1 MARKLLSLIPY
12 CIICLALGACNTDT
26 HASLQTD
33 YPNLNQARVNAN
45 SAIKY
50 LHQGQT
56 GLALEK
62 INLAMKQ
69 APNDPIVLDTTAFY
83 YEKSGE
89 IDVAN
94 GYFFKALV
102 FAPTS
107 GTIRNNYGAFLCR
120 NGYSKASIEYF
131 LQAARTPNYAE
142 AAQAYSNART
152 CGEGAWR

>member
-1 MARKLLSLIPY
+1 VARKLLSLIPY

-26 HASLQTD
+26 HASLQTE
-33 YPNLNQARVNAN
+33 YPNFNKARANAN
-45 SAIKY
+45 SAIIY
-50 LHQGQT
+50 LHQGET
-56 GLALEK
+56 DRALEK
-62 INLAMKQ
+62 INLALEQ
-69 APNDPIVLDTTAFY
+69 APNDPLVLDSAGFY
-83 YEKSGE
+83 HEKSGE
-89 IDVAN
+89 IEVAN

-102 FAPTS
+102 LAPTS

-142 AAQAYSNART
+142 AAQAYSNAKT